1 MGMSPSNIILATEGG
16 LVPGLDMIQNPET
29 AFQVSN

>member
-1 MGMSPSNIILATEGG
+1 MGLSPGNTILATEGG
-16 LVPGLDMIQNPET
+16 LLPVLDMIQNPET